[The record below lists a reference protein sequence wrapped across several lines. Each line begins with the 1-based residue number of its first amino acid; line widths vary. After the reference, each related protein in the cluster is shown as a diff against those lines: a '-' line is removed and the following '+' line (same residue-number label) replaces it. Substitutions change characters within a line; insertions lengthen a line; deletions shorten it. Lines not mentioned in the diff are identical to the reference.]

1 MAHAKHG
8 WLGGMSIQRARSLRR
23 QLSASEAR
31 LWNAVRNEQL
41 RPLIGP
47 YYADFASHAAKLIIE
62 VDGSQHAS
70 DDAIAYDARRTA
82 FLESRG
88 FRVLR
93 IPAGEVLNNLQAVFD
108 AILAATTTPNPP
120 APPVPP
126 PRKGEG
132 AGD

>member
-1 MAHAKHG
+1 
-8 WLGGMSIQRARSLRR
+8 MSIQRARALRR
-23 QLSASEAR
+23 QLSAPEAR

-41 RPLIGP
+41 RHLHFRRQVPIGP

-62 VDGSQHAS
+62 VDGSQHAA

-88 FRVLR
+88 YRVLR
-93 IPAGEVLNNLQAVFD
+93 VPAGEVLNNLQAVFD
-108 AILAATTTPNPP
+108 AILGAASTPSPP
-120 APPVPP
+120 AAPVPP